1 MGQGVVASV
10 SLGMIVFTALMLL
23 ALGVVIGWMG
33 ARARLLRK
41 SKSTEREHL
50 SHVSILLGALPQPA
64 FTTDGESRVLVQNSP
79 AIQLLRE
86 LKWESTLPLMM
97 EAGIGRVV
105 HSGIAESMEIASS
118 EKPVRRVQVT
128 IAPLRAAGMDTESL
142 ILLNDPSAGTNRADV
157 NQRLVS
163 TIAHEVRT
171 PLTAIMGHVEILNS
185 CGIDEESLWRR
196 SLGFVSSETERLAR
210 LIEDLLSLS
219 RLDRISLHL
228 RPVNLHVAAEEAIS
242 ALFDSAERNNV
253 TSVIQAPTELPRV
266 LADPDRIRQV
276 FLNLLDNAIKYAP
289 GSTITVRL
297 MPETERVRVEVND
310 TGPGIQ
316 QEDLQY
322 VFEPFWR
329 GEQVASSSR
338 GTGLGLTI
346 IRAILDQHQAP
357 ISVQSEFGQGTTFSF
372 SLPFARSAE
381 IR

>member
-1 MGQGVVASV
+1 
-10 SLGMIVFTALMLL
+10 
-23 ALGVVIGWMG
+23 
-33 ARARLLRK
+33 
-41 SKSTEREHL
+41 
-50 SHVSILLGALPQPA
+50 
-64 FTTDGESRVLVQNSP
+64 
-79 AIQLLRE
+79 
-86 LKWESTLPLMM
+86 
-97 EAGIGRVV
+97 
-105 HSGIAESMEIASS
+105 
-118 EKPVRRVQVT
+118 
-128 IAPLRAAGMDTESL
+128 
-142 ILLNDPSAGTNRADV
+142 
-157 NQRLVS
+157 
-163 TIAHEVRT
+163 
-171 PLTAIMGHVEILNS
+171 MGHVEILNS

-253 TSVIQAPTELPRV
+253 TPVIQAPTELPRV

-297 MPETERVRVEVND
+297 MPEAERVRVEVND

-316 QEDLQY
+316 HEDLQY

-357 ISVQSEFGQGTTFSF
+357 ISVQSEFGRGTTFSF
-372 SLPFARSAE
+372 SLPLARSAE